1 MIQTYDGEGCKV
13 AHMDWHRLDDAN
25 EIEMLGVRDY
35 FEPPWI
41 TIIEWP
47 ERNLSILP
55 SDSIRI
61 EIRTAPNDMELRFLI
76 KM

>member
-1 MIQTYDGEGCKV
+1 
-13 AHMDWHRLDDAN
+13 MDWYRLDDAN

-47 ERNLSILP
+47 ERALKLLPQNTIRFHLSCVDGNPDARL
-55 SDSIRI
+55 IREEGGI
-61 EIRTAPNDMELRFLI
+61 FSSP
-76 KM
+76 